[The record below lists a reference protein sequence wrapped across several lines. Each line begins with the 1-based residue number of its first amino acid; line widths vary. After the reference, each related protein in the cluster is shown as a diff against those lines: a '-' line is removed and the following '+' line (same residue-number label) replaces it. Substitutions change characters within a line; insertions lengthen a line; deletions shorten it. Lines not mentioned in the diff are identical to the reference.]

1 MPIIAFETR
10 LAALCVS
17 LCGFCL
23 FVLQCG
29 YHLSGTGSS
38 LPEHIQTIS
47 VPMFKNMTTRYELD
61 LKLTQRV
68 IDELVARGKVEI
80 AIEEESADALL
91 LGEIQSFRAIPVAFS
106 GESAADRYNI
116 IIVTKIV
123 LRDNV
128 SRKVI
133 YSNPSMV
140 YQYEYGVPEGTDFE
154 SVESLAIDVVA
165 ERFARSLVS
174 TILEG
179 F

>member
-1 MPIIAFETR
+1 MPISER
-10 LAALCVS
+10 LRFAALYAV
-17 LCGFCL
+17 CL
-23 FVLQCG
+23 FALQCG

-38 LPEHIQTIS
+38 LPEHIQTVS

-68 IDELVARGKVEI
+68 INELVARGKVEI
-80 AIEEESADALL
+80 ATEEDSADALL
-91 LGEIQSFRAIPVAFS
+91 LGEIQSFRAIPIAFS

-116 IIVTKIV
+116 IIVAKIV

-128 SRKVI
+128 SHKVI
-133 YSNPSMV
+133 YSNPGLV

-154 SVESLAIDVVA
+154 SVESLALDVVA

>member
-1 MPIIAFETR
+1 MPISGRSRF
-10 LAALCVS
+10 AALCVS
-17 LCGFCL
+17 LCGICL
-23 FVLQCG
+23 FVLRCG

-38 LPEHIQTIS
+38 LPEHIRTVS
-47 VPMFKNMTTRYELD
+47 VPMFKNLTTRYELD
-61 LKLTQRV
+61 LKMTQRV

-80 AIEEESADALL
+80 ASEGESADALL
-91 LGEIQSFRAIPVAFS
+91 LGEIQSFRAIPIAFS

-123 LRDNV
+123 MRDNV

-133 YSNPSMV
+133 YSNPSLV

-154 SVESLAIDVVA
+154 SVESLAIEVVA

>member
-1 MPIIAFETR
+1 MLIMGR
-10 LAALCVS
+10 LRRLALCVS
-17 LCGFCL
+17 LCVVCL
-23 FVLQCG
+23 FALHCG

-38 LPEHIQTIS
+38 LPAHIQTVS
-47 VPMFKNMTTRYELD
+47 VPMFKNLTTRYELD
-61 LKLTQRV
+61 TKLTQRV

-80 AIEEESADALL
+80 VTEGESADALL
-91 LGEIQSFRAIPVAFS
+91 LGEIQSFRAIPIAFS
-106 GESAADRYNI
+106 GDAAADRYNI
-116 IIVTKIV
+116 VIVTKIV
-123 LRDNV
+123 MRDNV

-133 YSNPSMV
+133 YSNPGLV

>member
-1 MPIIAFETR
+1 MSILR
-10 LAALCVS
+10 LLRFAVLWVS
-17 LCGFCL
+17 LIGACL
-23 FVLQCG
+23 FSLQCG

-38 LPEHIQTIS
+38 LPEHIQTVS

-80 AIEEESADALL
+80 TTDEGSADALL
-91 LGEIQSFRAIPVAFS
+91 LGEIQYFRAVPVAFS

-123 LRDNV
+123 LRDNA

-133 YSNPSMV
+133 YSNPGLV

>member
-1 MPIIAFETR
+1 MGTLWVSVCCVCL
-10 LAALCVS
+10 LAI
-17 LCGFCL
+17 
-23 FVLQCG
+23 QCG

-38 LPEHIQTIS
+38 LPDHIQTIS

-80 AIEEESADALL
+80 AKEDDSADALL
-91 LGEIQSFRAIPVAFS
+91 LGEIQSFRAIPIAFS

-116 IIVTKIV
+116 IIVTKIL

>member
-1 MPIIAFETR
+1 MIKRLQRIATLLVLCL
-10 LAALCVS
+10 LA
-17 LCGFCL
+17 
-23 FVLQCG
+23 LQCG
-29 YHLSGTGSS
+29 YYLSGTGSS
-38 LPEHIQTIS
+38 LPEHIRSVS

-80 AIEEESADALL
+80 SREEESADALL
-91 LGEIQSFRAIPVAFS
+91 LGEILSFNAVPVAFS
-106 GESAADRYNI
+106 GQTSADRYNI
-116 IIVTKIV
+116 IIVAKIV
-123 LRDNV
+123 MRDNV
-128 SRKVI
+128 SKKVI
-133 YSNPSMV
+133 YSNPNMV

>member
-1 MPIIAFETR
+1 MPRIGRRR
-10 LAALCVS
+10 LAALCAF
-17 LCGFCL
+17 LCGVCL
-23 FVLQCG
+23 LALQCG

-38 LPEHIQTIS
+38 LPEHIQTVS

-61 LKLTQRV
+61 TKLTQRV

-80 AIEEESADALL
+80 TTEEESADALL
-91 LGEIQSFRAIPVAFS
+91 MGEIQSFRAIPVAFS

-116 IIVTKIV
+116 IIVTKII

-133 YSNPSMV
+133 YSNPSLV

>member
-1 MPIIAFETR
+1 MWRIGKTR
-10 LAALCVS
+10 LAAFCLSLCVV
-17 LCGFCL
+17 CL
-23 FVLQCG
+23 LTLQCG

-38 LPEHIQTIS
+38 LPEHIRTVS

-80 AIEEESADALL
+80 AREEGSADALL

-116 IIVTKIV
+116 IIVTKII

-128 SRKVI
+128 SKKVL
-133 YSNPSMV
+133 YSNPGLV

>member
-1 MPIIAFETR
+1 MPNLEKYKGAV
-10 LAALCVS
+10 LCVC
-17 LCGFCL
+17 LCVPCL
-23 FVLQCG
+23 LILQCG

-38 LPEHIQTIS
+38 LPEHIQTVN

-68 IDELVARGKVEI
+68 INELVARGKVEVV
-80 AIEEESADALL
+80 EEGTADALL
-91 LGEIQSFRAIPVAFS
+91 MGEIQSFRAIPIAFS

-116 IIVTKIV
+116 IIVTKII

-133 YSNPSMV
+133 YSNPNLV
-140 YQYEYGVPEGTDFE
+140 YQYEYGVPEGSDFE

-165 ERFARSLVS
+165 ERYARSLVS

>member
-1 MPIIAFETR
+1 MLIIGEKR
-10 LAALCVS
+10 KIALYVS
-17 LCGFCL
+17 LCCICL

-38 LPEHIQTIS
+38 LPEHIKTVS

-61 LKLTQRV
+61 TKLTQRV

-80 AIEEESADALL
+80 ATEEGSADALL
-91 LGEIQSFRAIPVAFS
+91 MGEIQSFRAIPIAFS

-116 IIVTKIV
+116 IIVTKII

-128 SRKVI
+128 NRKVI

>member
-1 MPIIAFETR
+1 MPMIGKQR
-10 LAALCVS
+10 LVALYAV
-17 LCGFCL
+17 CL
-23 FVLQCG
+23 LVLQCG

-68 IDELVARGKVEI
+68 IDELVARGKLEVAVEV
-80 AIEEESADALL
+80 ESADAVL
-91 LGEIQSFRAIPVAFS
+91 LGEIQSFSAIPVAFS

-128 SRKVI
+128 SRKII
-133 YSNPSMV
+133 YSNPSLV

>member
-1 MPIIAFETR
+1 MRRITT
-10 LAALCVS
+10 LLV
-17 LCGFCL
+17 FCL
-23 FVLQCG
+23 LALHCG

-38 LPEHIQTIS
+38 LPEHIRSVS

-80 AIEEESADALL
+80 SREKESADALL
-91 LGEIQSFRAIPVAFS
+91 LGEILSFNAVPVAFS
-106 GESAADRYNI
+106 GQASADRYNI
-116 IIVTKIV
+116 IIVAKIV
-123 LRDNV
+123 MRDNV
-128 SRKVI
+128 SKKVI

-140 YQYEYGVPEGTDFE
+140 YQYEYSVPDGTDFE
-154 SVESLAIDVVA
+154 SVETLAIDVVA

>member
-1 MPIIAFETR
+1 MSAKKKR
-10 LAALCVS
+10 KWVVLCVS
-17 LCGFCL
+17 FWGVCL
-23 FVLQCG
+23 FAFHCG

-38 LPEHIQTIS
+38 LPEHIRTVS

-80 AIEEESADALL
+80 AKEEGSADALL
-91 LGEIQSFRAIPVAFS
+91 LGEIQSFRAIPIAFS

-128 SRKVI
+128 NRKVI
-133 YSNPSMV
+133 YSNPGLV

-154 SVESLAIDVVA
+154 SVESEAIDIVA

>member
-1 MPIIAFETR
+1 MRILGRLKFVAFR
-10 LAALCVS
+10 VS
-17 LCGFCL
+17 LCGVCL
-23 FVLQCG
+23 FSLQCG

-38 LPEHIQTIS
+38 LPEHIQTVS

-80 AIEEESADALL
+80 STEEESADALL

-128 SRKVI
+128 SQKVI
-133 YSNPSMV
+133 YSNPGLV

-154 SVESLAIDVVA
+154 SVESQAIDVVA

>member
-1 MPIIAFETR
+1 MMQRIAVLLVVCL
-10 LAALCVS
+10 LA
-17 LCGFCL
+17 F
-23 FVLQCG
+23 QCG

-38 LPEHIQTIS
+38 LPEHIRSVS

-80 AIEEESADALL
+80 SKDEGSADALL
-91 LGEIQSFRAIPVAFS
+91 LGEILSFNAVPVAFS
-106 GESAADRYNI
+106 GEASADRYNI
-116 IIVTKIV
+116 VIVAKIV
-123 LRDNV
+123 MRDNV
-128 SRKVI
+128 DKKVI
-133 YSNPSMV
+133 YSNPGMV

-154 SVESLAIDVVA
+154 SIESLAIDVVA

>member
-1 MPIIAFETR
+1 MPEFKKIKGT
-10 LAALCVS
+10 V
-17 LCGFCL
+17 LCGCICGICFL
-23 FVLQCG
+23 ALQCG

-38 LPEHIQTIS
+38 LPEHIRTVN

-68 IDELVARGKVEI
+68 IDELVARGKVEVV
-80 AIEEESADALL
+80 EEEAADALL
-91 LGEIQSFRAIPVAFS
+91 LGEIQSFRAIPIAFS

-116 IIVTKIV
+116 IIITKIIM
-123 LRDNV
+123 RDNV
-128 SRKVI
+128 SKKVI
-133 YSNPSMV
+133 YSNPNLV
-140 YQYEYGVPEGTDFE
+140 YQYEYGVPEGSDFE
-154 SVESLAIDVVA
+154 SVESQAIDVVA

>member
-1 MPIIAFETR
+1 MQRLTTLFLVCFLAFH
-10 LAALCVS
+10 
-17 LCGFCL
+17 
-23 FVLQCG
+23 CG

-38 LPEHIQTIS
+38 LPEHIQS
-47 VPMFKNMTTRYELD
+47 VRVPMFKNMTTRYELD
-61 LKLTQRV
+61 VKLTQRV

-80 AIEEESADALL
+80 TQDDDSADALL
-91 LGEIQSFRAIPVAFS
+91 LGEIRSFRAIPVAFS

-128 SRKVI
+128 SKRVI
-133 YSNPSMV
+133 YSNPNLI

>member
-1 MPIIAFETR
+1 MLNSETFKGVVICGS
-10 LAALCVS
+10 LCVV
-17 LCGFCL
+17 CL
-23 FVLQCG
+23 LVLQCG

-38 LPEHIQTIS
+38 LPEHIQTVN

-61 LKLTQRV
+61 LKLTQGV
-68 IDELVARGKVEI
+68 INELVARGKVEVV
-80 AIEEESADALL
+80 EEESADALL
-91 LGEIQSFRAIPVAFS
+91 MGEIQSFRAIPVAFS
-106 GESAADRYNI
+106 GESSADRYNI
-116 IIVTKIV
+116 IIVTKII

-128 SRKVI
+128 TKKVI
-133 YSNPSMV
+133 YSNPSLV
-140 YQYEYGVPEGTDFE
+140 YQYEYGVPEGSDFE

>member
-1 MPIIAFETR
+1 MPVYRER
-10 LAALCVS
+10 KEVALFVI
-17 LCGFCL
+17 LCGMCL
-23 FVLQCG
+23 FAFQCG

-38 LPEHIQTIS
+38 LPEHIQTVS

-61 LKLTQRV
+61 TKLTQRV
-68 IDELVARGKVEI
+68 IDELVARGKIEI
-80 AIEEESADALL
+80 SKDEESADALL
-91 LGEIQSFRAIPVAFS
+91 TGEILSFRAIPVAFS

-116 IIVTKIV
+116 IIVTKIL

-140 YQYEYGVPEGTDFE
+140 YHYEYGVPEGTDFE

>member
-1 MPIIAFETR
+1 MSIFKKRGI
-10 LAALCVS
+10 AALS
-17 LCGFCL
+17 ITLFLCL
-23 FVLQCG
+23 FALQCG

-38 LPEHIQTIS
+38 LPEHIQTVSI
-47 VPMFKNMTTRYELD
+47 PMFKNMTTRYELD
-61 LKLTQRV
+61 TKLTQRV

-80 AIEEESADALL
+80 ATEEESADALL
-91 LGEIQSFRAIPVAFS
+91 LGEIQSFRAVPVAFS
-106 GESAADRYNI
+106 GQSAADRYNI
-116 IIVTKIV
+116 IIVTKII

-133 YSNPSMV
+133 YSNPNMV
-140 YQYEYGVPEGTDFE
+140 YQYEYAVPEGTDFE

>member
-1 MPIIAFETR
+1 MAKMGKTR

-17 LCGFCL
+17 LGVFCL
-23 FVLQCG
+23 LALQCG

-38 LPEHIQTIS
+38 LPEHIKTVS

-80 AIEEESADALL
+80 AREEGSADALL

-116 IIVTKIV
+116 IIVTKII

-133 YSNPSMV
+133 YSNPGLV